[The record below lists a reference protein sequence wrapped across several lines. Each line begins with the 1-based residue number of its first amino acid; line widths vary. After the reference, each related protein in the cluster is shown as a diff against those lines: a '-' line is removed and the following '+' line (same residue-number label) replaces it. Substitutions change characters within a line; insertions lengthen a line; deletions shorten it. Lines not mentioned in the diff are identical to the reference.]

1 MDSGDERRRPV
12 ILQIVPRLDIGGAE
26 RGTVDIA
33 RAVVE
38 AGGTALVV
46 SEGGTLETELLRAKA
61 RHIVLPVAS
70 KSPFTIQ
77 RNIGRLVDLIRAED
91 VDLVH
96 ARSRAPAWSAL
107 SAARR
112 TGRPFV
118 TTFHAPYNAGGS
130 LKRRYNSV
138 MARGDRVIAIS
149 DFIARHVRETY
160 GVGDDRLRRIHRGVD
175 VVGLD
180 PSAVSSE
187 RVASLAARWNLPD
200 GVPVVMLPGRLAR
213 WKGQTVMIEAM
224 AQLVRQDVVCLLVGV
239 GAGHDGLRRE
249 IDQVIA
255 ARGLQGRVVPID
267 GCQDMA
273 AAYRLADVVVSAST
287 DPEGFGRVAVE
298 AQAMGVPVV
307 ATNHGAALETV
318 EPGVTGW
325 LVPPGDPLALAQAVG
340 AALDLDAEARVR
352 LAAIARA
359 RVVEHFSRARMCAA
373 TLAVYRELLP
383 QR

>member
-1 MDSGDERRRPV
+1 MDSGEDRRRPV

-26 RGTVDIA
+26 RGTVDMA

-46 SEGGTLETELLRAKA
+46 SEGGVLEAELLRAKA

-70 KSPFTIQ
+70 KSPFTIH
-77 RNIGRLVDLIRAED
+77 RNVGRLVDLIRSED

-96 ARSRAPAWSAL
+96 VRSRAPAWSAL
-107 SAARR
+107 PAARR
-112 TGRPFV
+112 TGRPLV

-130 LKRRYNSV
+130 LKRRYNSI

-160 GVGDDRLRRIHRGVD
+160 GVGEDRLRRIHRGVD
-175 VVGLD
+175 VVGFD

-213 WKGQTVMIEAM
+213 WKGQAVMVEAM
-224 AQLVRQDVVCLLVGV
+224 AQLARQDVVCLLVGV
-239 GAGHDGLRRE
+239 GSGHDGLRRE
-249 IDQVIA
+249 LEQQIVSH
-255 ARGLQGRVVPID
+255 GLQGRVVPID

-325 LVPPGDPLALAQAVG
+325 LVPPGEPLALAQAVG
-340 AALDLDAEARVR
+340 AALDLDEEARVR

-383 QR
+383 QK